1 LHPDEAG
8 PRGLRDGQLVRLFND
23 RGSVGLVLKV
33 SDEIQPGI
41 VLVPGQ
47 RPDGDTVAGTIN
59 ILCSDRY
66 TDTGEGATTRAPGSI
81 SRFGRRAGRRR
92 FTIELRA
99 GAAELLCPPQ
109 TTRGLNR

>member
-8 PRGLRDGQLVRLFND
+8 PRDLRDGQPVRLFND
-23 RGSVGLVLKV
+23 RGAVGLVLKV

-47 RPDGDTVAGTIN
+47 RPNGDTVAGTIN

-66 TDTGEGATTRAPGSI
+66 TDIGEGHYQSTWLDVAVWQEPVDGD
-81 SRFGRRAGRRR
+81 SRWS
-92 FTIELRA
+92 
-99 GAAELLCPPQ
+99 
-109 TTRGLNR
+109 